1 MEILEMIQDWR
12 NGCDLAKSH
21 PIECHAC
28 TIKLIDAIE
37 LKERIHQH
45 SGCITPRLHEAVDK
59 IQSASVN
66 DKVRGDSCVV
76 KVSDIQ
82 ALLNEFFRL
91 DKTLQHLKPHIVINP
106 EEDYRCT

>member
-1 MEILEMIQDWR
+1 MIEDWR
-12 NGCDLAKSH
+12 KGCDLAKSH
-21 PIECHAC
+21 PAECPAC
-28 TIKLIDAIE
+28 TMRLIDTIE
-37 LKERIHQH
+37 LKERVNLH
-45 SGCITPRLHEAVDK
+45 SGCITLRLHEAVDK

-91 DKTLQHLKPHIVINP
+91 DKTLQHLKPHIVINT
-106 EEDYRCT
+106 EEDYQCT